1 MCCLESERNRVEE
14 KESLLELLFVYVTAA
29 HERRKPQGLHLCLA
43 ERVVVT
49 TECRLRALRDDSSLG
64 LSFIPS
70 RHPWPALGASQVFF
84 TVSESISFRYP

>member
-49 TECRLRALRDDSSLG
+49 TESCLRALRDEPSFG
-64 LSFIPS
+64 AFFILSVRIY
-70 RHPWPALGASQVFF
+70 HA
-84 TVSESISFRYP
+84 ESTQ